1 MTGWYIAGGILLL
14 LAALLASPL
23 RAEVFF
29 REELRL
35 RLGWMFL
42 SFQVLPPKEEKPEKK
57 KKPRKKKSSGKKPPA
72 PAKKPEEKKPGGLA
86 LLKEIFHYEGVPGL
100 FAFLKDLAGI
110 AAGTAKKLF
119 AHLTVKKFD
128 LLVVVGGEDA
138 AETALQYGKLCGAVY
153 PAVSMLLSACKCR
166 RYGVTIVP
174 DFDARE
180 TQAVFSARVK
190 IRVIFLLWYGIG
202 ALWAFVRRLVR
213 ENTQL
218 QQARETSTPSHEPVN
233 STKTGG

>member
-23 RAEVFF
+23 RAEVSF

-42 SFQVLPPKEEKPEKK
+42 SFQVFPPKEEKPEKK

-72 PAKKPEEKKPGGLA
+72 PAKKPEGKKPGGLA

-138 AETALQYGKLCGAVY
+138 AETAFQYGKLCGAVY
-153 PAVSMLLSACKCR
+153 PAVSTLLSACKCR

-190 IRVIFLLWYGIG
+190 IRLIFLLWYGIG
-202 ALWAFVRRLVR
+202 ALWAFIRRLVR
-213 ENTQL
+213 ENAQL
-218 QQARETSTPSHEPVN
+218 QQAREASTSSHEP
-233 STKTGG
+233 STPTKTGG